1 MNIRRSCILML
12 SGWALLL
19 LAGCHGH
26 DVHAEIPGGSEPYDQ
41 RFLTWL
47 VNHHNDDDR
56 MVGPCAKN
64 DTIRKE
70 LRDFCGSVDQQHRE
84 RVERMRTWLKD
95 WYGRDL
101 PHTDNI
107 PLWLGGLKGEAFER
121 EFFKEYEHIH
131 ADALE
136 PMKECSAKA
145 THAEL
150 RALCQRIAPG
160 QQKQVEQL
168 RQWRCEWFKDC
179 D

>member
-1 MNIRRSCILML
+1 MNIRRSCIFML

-19 LAGCHGH
+19 LVGCHGH
-26 DVHAEIPGGSEPYDQ
+26 DVHAAIPGGSEPYDQ

-56 MVGPCAKN
+56 MVEPCAQN

-70 LRDFCGSVDQQHRE
+70 LRDFCTSVDQQHRE

-95 WYGRDL
+95 WYGREL
-101 PHTDNI
+101 PRTDNI
-107 PLWLGGLKGEAFER
+107 PLWLGGLTGAVFER
-121 EFFKEYEHIH
+121 EFFKEYEHHH

-136 PMKECSAKA
+136 PIKECSSKA

-150 RALCQRIAPG
+150 RDLCQKIAPG
-160 QQKQVEQL
+160 QEEQL
-168 RQWRCEWFKDC
+168 GQLRKLRCEWFKDC